1 MNEYVYI
8 PDDEVMSVSSRLI
21 EQHIKALTAL
31 GNAESIE
38 DGKKYFEGD

>member
-31 GNAESIE
+31 ANAESIE
-38 DGKKYFEGD
+38 DGKKYFEDD